1 MRTLV
6 RICVVATVVF
16 AATMFLQLDSP
27 RAQAP
32 EEPKNLKVL
41 PKNMTRREVVDIMR
55 SFTQSLGVRCIEC
68 HVSTKAGSE
77 RPEDMDYAKDEK
89 KDKETARKMMRMVNS
104 INEQIGKKM
113 ELKDALQVG
122 CFTCHH
128 GVKRPETLAAILTKA
143 MGEKGVDGAI
153 ESYRKLREQYYGS
166 AAYDFSPPSL
176 NRLATNLAE
185 SKKDFDGAIK
195 LVQLNLEFSPKDSYT
210 HVALGQVQM
219 AKGDKDA
226 AVASFEKAIEL
237 DPSNERAKQQ
247 LERAKAAK

>member
-1 MRTLV
+1 MRTPV

-16 AATMFLQLDSP
+16 AATTFLQLGSL

-41 PKNMTRREVVDIMR
+41 PKDMSRREVVELMR

-68 HVSTKAGSE
+68 HVSTKPGSE

-89 KDKETARKMMRMVNS
+89 KDKETARRMMKMVMS
-104 INEQIGKKM
+104 INDQIGKM
-113 ELKDALQVG
+113 EFKDAPQVG

-128 GVKRPETLAAILTKA
+128 GVKRPEQLGAILTRA

-176 NRLATNLAE
+176 NRLASNLAE

-195 LVQLNLEFSPKDSYT
+195 LVQLNLEFTPKDPYT
-210 HVALGQVQM
+210 HVTLGQVQM
-219 AKGDKDA
+219 AKGDKA
-226 AVASFEKAIEL
+226 AAIASFEKAIEL
-237 DPSNERAKQQ
+237 DPNNNWAKQQMERAKG
-247 LERAKAAK
+247 AK